1 MTGSALTKN
10 LSAFLM
16 LWPSGNAQRYGLY
29 LATFLM
35 ILIPRIILLGNV
47 ATVDE
52 PTWMLRSH
60 NYIDAV
66 KSGRFSETLF
76 THPGVTLMWVAGT
89 VDYLA
94 ELTNKSVNFNSF
106 KYQPNMRYRLKVEQ
120 TAVAIVTS
128 IFGWLACLWFAHAL
142 RSKLVLIISSLLI
155 GSDPFYVGLSR
166 IVHLDGLMA
175 TFALAACGALVR
187 FIVCDRSPMHSTV
200 LRNYRW
206 LAISGA
212 MAGLSILSKT
222 TGLILLP
229 WALIVL
235 VASRW
240 IDIASNLSKVWFALS
255 RSVMWGIRIWAIWI
269 AVMAAVVT
277 VIWPAMW
284 VEPIKSLSIFRAG
297 TTWALQRHPR
307 HEAVLS
313 NLDTISHYFIRIPI
327 FIAPWIPWILAFCV
341 VAFFSVLLMNKK
353 REPYDELFGTTTRT
367 PNNRGWLKVVLCL
380 TVLVIIFP
388 LGLGLFQKQAGRYI
402 LTSYIAIDIFA
413 AVACAWIT
421 IRLYAY
427 KPSLLSSFTALFLG
441 LSIVCWVTIATWLPY
456 AMAYRHPSW
465 GNLQINGKPLPRGW
479 GEGLEKVADKLNKL
493 EDSDKLIVA
502 ARHHWIL
509 RIFFKGTSKN
519 YQSVL
524 DGTADF
530 AILQR
535 TFVEQYPDSEF
546 WRTFKANHSL
556 FDSIYLPQYG
566 DEPIAW
572 IFDAR
577 SNRNG
582 VN

>member
-1 MTGSALTKN
+1 
-10 LSAFLM
+10 
-16 LWPSGNAQRYGLY
+16 
-29 LATFLM
+29 
-35 ILIPRIILLGNV
+35 
-47 ATVDE
+47 
-52 PTWMLRSH
+52 
-60 NYIDAV
+60 
-66 KSGRFSETLF
+66 
-76 THPGVTLMWVAGT
+76 MWVAGT
-89 VDYLA
+89 VGYLA
-94 ELTNKSVNFNSF
+94 ELTNKSVDFNSR

-240 IDIASNLSKVWFALS
+240 IDIASNLSKVWFALL
-255 RSVMWGIRIWAIWI
+255 RSIMWGIRIWAIWI

-277 VIWPAMW
+277 VIWPALW
-284 VEPIKSLSIFRAG
+284 VEPMKSLSIFRAG
-297 TTWALQRHPR
+297 TAWAQQRHPR
-307 HEAVLS
+307 DEAVLS

-341 VAFFSVLLMNKK
+341 IAFFSVLLMNKK
-353 REPYDELFGTTTRT
+353 RQPYDELFGTTTRT

-402 LTSYIAIDIFA
+402 LTSYIAIDVFA
-413 AVACAWIT
+413 AVVCAWIT

-427 KPSLLSSFTALFLG
+427 KPFLLSSFTVLFLG

-465 GNLQINGKPLPRGW
+465 GNLQVNGKPLPRGW
-479 GEGLEKVADKLNKL
+479 GEGLEKVAEKLNKL

-502 ARHHWIL
+502 ARHYWIL

-546 WRTFKANHSL
+546 IRTFKANHSL